1 MTWDWRKERNETHR
15 FVEERM
21 THRRPVFAVAFIF
34 IVVWLC
40 GWACSALLL
49 ASGIGSI
56 PERYAI
62 STVVSYVAFV
72 GAVGVWCRYAAQPVT
87 PNSNKSDW
95 VSADVLNLGSG
106 GDGCLIVMAV
116 LVVAL
121 VISAIF
127 WLVGGYAMLFEVAF
141 EVAFAGTV
149 VYGLDRR
156 YTVGDWA
163 GTLIRRTWIPALV
176 VGALLV
182 AFAAKMQHDHPKAK
196 TLAQAFRA
204 QNATS
209 VKLQSGR

>member
-1 MTWDWRKERNETHR
+1 MTWDWRKERNEKHR

-49 ASGIGSI
+49 AQGIGSI
-56 PERYAI
+56 PERYAF
-62 STVVSYVAFV
+62 STVASYFAFV

-87 PNSNKSDW
+87 PKSSNSDW
-95 VSADVLNLGSG
+95 GSADILNLGSS
-106 GDGCLIVMAV
+106 GDGCLIIFGV
-116 LVVAL
+116 LAIAL
-121 VISAIF
+121 VISGIF

-156 YTVGDWA
+156 YTVGNWA

-176 VGALLV
+176 VGAILV
-182 AFAAKMQHDHPKAK
+182 AFSAKMQHDHPEAK
-196 TLAQAFRA
+196 TLAQAFKA

-209 VKLQSGR
+209 VKFPRGK